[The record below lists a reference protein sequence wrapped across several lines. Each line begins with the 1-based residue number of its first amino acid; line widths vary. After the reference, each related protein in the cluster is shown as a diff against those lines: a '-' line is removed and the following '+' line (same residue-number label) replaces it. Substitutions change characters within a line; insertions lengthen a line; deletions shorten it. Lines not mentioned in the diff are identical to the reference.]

1 MIPAK
6 KAHPY
11 WQPLLKSFEAAADPA
26 KAVAMGQYMRNQFG
40 FYGLS
45 SPLRQQLLT
54 AFIKENGLP
63 KSDSIAE
70 ITHSAWQL
78 PQREMQYAAMFVL
91 QKQIKELPDTAIELF
106 EQLTVEK
113 SWWDSIDFIAPN
125 LVGSHFQ
132 CFPEIRDETL
142 SKWMLSGNFWL
153 QRSCL
158 IFQLKYKE
166 QTDEALL
173 FELCRQLGGEKEFFI
188 RKAIGWALRQYAR
201 TAPQAVKQFVD
212 STDLQPLS
220 KREALKHF

>member
-1 MIPAK
+1 MSPAK

-11 WQPLLKSFEAAADPA
+11 WRPLIESFKAAADPA
-26 KAVAMGQYMRNQFG
+26 KAMAMEQYMRNQFA

-45 SPLRQQLLT
+45 SPLRQQLQT
-54 AFIKENGLP
+54 TFIKQFGFP
-63 KSDSIAE
+63 KIDTLSE
-70 ITHSAWQL
+70 IIHNAWQL

-91 QKQIKELPDTAIELF
+91 KKQIKELPETAIELF
-106 EQLTVEK
+106 QQLIVEK

-125 LVGSHFQ
+125 LVGEHFLR
-132 CFPEIRDETL
+132 FPEIRDEVL
-142 SKWMLSGNFWL
+142 ASWMHSGNFWL

-166 QTDEALL
+166 QTDQELL
-173 FELCRQLGGEKEFFI
+173 FEFCRQLGGEKEFFI
-188 RKAIGWALRQYAR
+188 RKAIGWSLRQYAR
-201 TAPQAVKQFVD
+201 TAPQAVKHFVD

>member
-1 MIPAK
+1 
-6 KAHPY
+6 
-11 WQPLLKSFEAAADPA
+11 
-26 KAVAMGQYMRNQFG
+26 
-40 FYGLS
+40 
-45 SPLRQQLLT
+45 
-54 AFIKENGLP
+54 
-63 KSDSIAE
+63 
-70 ITHSAWQL
+70 
-78 PQREMQYAAMFVL
+78 
-91 QKQIKELPDTAIELF
+91 
-106 EQLTVEK
+106 
-113 SWWDSIDFIAPN
+113 
-125 LVGSHFQ
+125 GSHFQ
-132 CFPEIRDETL
+132 RFPEIRDETL